1 MKKKSYFHVAA
12 LLGAAL
18 GLGSGFAQA
27 AGPVAEIAL
36 TTGIGFPVL
45 GKIKPRPAAEISGSS
60 WSIGGET
67 LDRDYADYTKY
78 KSYLGPLGAKAI
90 RVQMG
95 WAKCEKKPGV
105 YDWGWLDAVVDDA
118 RAQGVQPWLELSY
131 GNPIYPEGGGTGLGG
146 GFPRSSEALAAW
158 DNWVRAAIRHYRDR
172 VSEWEV
178 WNEPDGAKENPA
190 ADYAALFIR
199 TARIIREEQPAG
211 RIYALALA
219 HRAPY
224 AAAFLDV
231 MQKQGQLGLIDAI
244 TFHGYPRNPDD
255 TSLTDELRT
264 IIANHGAAFPVRQG
278 ESGAPARY
286 QENFALQKIS
296 FTETVQAKWDLRRM
310 LAHRAKDVPMN
321 LFTMSDLHYKQA
333 NNQRGPAGG
342 DGVRMN
348 YKGLLETN
356 PDMSVARAR
365 AVYAAIQGVCSIFDD
380 SLTRLAEYP
389 FATTALRGVA
399 LSGYQQQPA
408 GEQVVA
414 YWFNDAPPAD
424 ANGVDLVDVTLAK
437 GKFTKPVLVD
447 LRTGTVYA
455 LPKDRWSQDGHGT
468 IFHALPVYDSPL
480 LIVEAS
486 ILRLE

>member
-1 MKKKSYFHVAA
+1 MKTKSYFRATA
-12 LLGAAL
+12 RLAMAL
-18 GLGSGFAQA
+18 GLGSCVARA
-27 AGPVAEIAL
+27 AMPVPEIAP
-36 TTGIGFPVL
+36 TTGIDFPVL

-67 LDRDYADYTKY
+67 LDRDYADYAKY
-78 KSYLGPLGAKAI
+78 KSYLGPLGAKAL

-95 WAKCEKKPGV
+95 WAKCEKQPGV

-146 GFPRSSEALAAW
+146 GFPRSSEALTAW
-158 DNWVRAAIRHYRDR
+158 DNWVRASVRHYRDR
-172 VSEWEV
+172 VSEWEI
-178 WNEPDGAKENPA
+178 WNEPDGAKANPA
-190 ADYAALFIR
+190 SDYAALFIR
-199 TARIIREEQPAG
+199 TAKIIRQEQPAG

-231 MQKQGQLGLIDAI
+231 MQQQGQLGLIDAI

-255 TSLTDELRT
+255 TSLTDELRALIT
-264 IIANHGAAFPVRQG
+264 SHGASFSVRQG

-286 QENFALQKIS
+286 QENFALHQIS
-296 FTETVQAKWDLRRM
+296 FTETIQAKWNLRRM

-321 LFTMSDLHYKQA
+321 LFTLSDLHYTQA
-333 NNQRGPAGG
+333 NSQRGPADQ
-342 DGVRMN
+342 DGLRMN

-356 PDMSVARAR
+356 ADMSIARAR
-365 AVYAAIQGVCSIFDD
+365 PVYAAVQGVCSIFDD
-380 SLTRLAEYP
+380 TLARIADYP
-389 FATTALRGVA
+389 FTSTALRGLA
-399 LSGYQQQPA
+399 LAGYQRQP
-408 GEQVVA
+408 GGGQVVA
-414 YWFNDAPPAD
+414 YWFNDAPPAE
-424 ANGVDLVDVTLAK
+424 ANGVDLADVTLPK

-447 LRTGTVYA
+447 LRTGTVYE
-455 LPKDRWSQDGHGT
+455 LPKDRWSQDEHGAV
-468 IFHALPVYDSPL
+468 FRGLPVYDAPL